1 MTGQSNQT
9 EDLFSSEGMP
19 TIPLRP
25 KQSAT
30 DINRSFIA
38 IIVVMV
44 TMLSIGQDKL
54 GEFLLAAVYPQ
65 YVILLSLSILGLV
78 FSIVRSWYWVCVVS
92 LATIGLIVTLPWFV
106 SHGSTLIGVST
117 GVAYLVLYIIARL
130 WFERTELWP
139 LVIAAVATG
148 FAILMLLTQYGLL
161 PVVAVI
167 PIIIVV
173 IVAVFGYRLR
183 GQSII

>member
-1 MTGQSNQT
+1 MTGQSNHT

-30 DINRSFIA
+30 DINRSFIVC
-38 IIVVMV
+38 IVVLV
-44 TMLSIGQDKL
+44 AILAIGQEKL
-54 GEFLLAAVYPQ
+54 GEFLVTAVYPQ

-92 LATIGLIVTLPWFV
+92 LAIIGLVVTLPWFAT
-106 SHGSTLIGVST
+106 HGSTLVGVST
-117 GVAYLVLYIIARL
+117 GLSYLVLYGISRV
-130 WFERTELWP
+130 WFERTEQWP

-148 FAILMLLTQYGLL
+148 FAMLMLLTQYTSL
-161 PVVAVI
+161 PIVAVV
-167 PIIIVV
+167 PLIIVV

-183 GQSII
+183 GQSVI